1 VSAIDVAVLVALLVA
16 VALLVRQR
24 IRRGRPLEPAPRR
37 ILFPFLGASLSQPA
51 LDAALRLCKAERATL
66 VPAALTRV
74 PLALPLESA
83 QPRQAAVVLP
93 VLEAIEQR
101 ALSNDVP
108 VDSRI
113 ERGRSV
119 RHALHE
125 LAAHERYDRI
135 VVAAGNGNGEGL
147 DAGDIAWLL
156 DELPGEIVVLR
167 PDHSPRPGER
177 RTATNSWSEIVARGR
192 WSR

>member
-1 VSAIDVAVLVALLVA
+1 VSPLDAAVLVALLVA

-37 ILFPFLGASLSQPA
+37 ILFPFLGASLSRPA
-51 LDAALRLCKAERATL
+51 LDAALRLCKAEQATL

-83 QPRQAAVVLP
+83 QPRQAAAVLP

-101 ALSNDVP
+101 ALSNGVP

-113 ERGRSV
+113 ERGRSA

-156 DELPGEIVVLR
+156 EELPGEIVVLR
-167 PDHSPRPGER
+167 PDAR
-177 RTATNSWSEIVARGR
+177 RTRRDQRSGR
-192 WSR
+192 